1 MAVYVRLL
9 RYLRPY
15 RWQVLAGLACLLVAT
30 PLSLLHPWIW
40 KYIVDEV
47 VTHRRPDLLAP
58 ALGLMLGAHFTG
70 AVLNALRSNL
80 LEKVGQRFVQD
91 LRNEVY
97 AKVQG
102 QSLSYLHEHRSGDL
116 VARAMGDVDQLQ
128 EVVLNGTDSVLH
140 NAGTEHMGDFVEL
153 LGSGYTHNCRL
164 TYRVQDEAGGIAQ
177 ALGLA
182 EHFCTGS
189 RACVLLGDNIFRDSL
204 IPFVEKAN
212 SRPDWAWIG
221 LKQVHDPSRYGVAEL
236 KGDQVV
242 AIDEKPKD
250 PKSDFAVVGIYI
262 YPPDV
267 FNIIKTPQAQRT
279 W

>member
-1 MAVYVRLL
+1 MSIRGVI
-9 RYLRPY
+9 
-15 RWQVLAGLACLLVAT
+15 LAGGKGTRLGELTKVTNKHLLPVGPYPMVYHPLKKLIGAGVSEILLV
-30 PLSLLHPWIW
+30 S
-40 KYIVDEV
+40 
-47 VTHRRPDLLAP
+47 
-58 ALGLMLGAHFTG
+58 
-70 AVLNALRSNL
+70 
-80 LEKVGQRFVQD
+80 
-91 LRNEVY
+91 
-97 AKVQG
+97 
-102 QSLSYLHEHRSGDL
+102 
-116 VARAMGDVDQLQ
+116 
-128 EVVLNGTDSVLH
+128 
-140 NAGTEHMGDFVEL
+140 GTEHMGDFVEL
-153 LGSGYTHNCRL
+153 LGSGKDHACRL

-267 FNIIKTPQAQRT
+267 FSIIKTLKPSGRGELEITDVNNHYLKQGRMGFSTLDGYWTDAGTLDSLDVANELVRKDPPRF
-279 W
+279 